1 MTTTPTETQLTDA
14 LRAWAKG
21 IYPTEAAV
29 ELLIRSGLSSGGY
42 PWVQRSP
49 DSPDRWWVDAH
60 QINADTIGVY
70 SGGQQRVLRI
80 AAALLGAE
88 PVDLFEDVPG
98 LDREHLAL
106 VLAAIAHAGG
116 SHEHSGELQPDPA
129 GKWNLNGVRHG
140 FRRLPSLYDW
150 PEGTR

>member
-1 MTTTPTETQLTDA
+1 MSTITTSQISDA

-21 IYPTEAAV
+21 IYPTEAGV
-29 ELLIRSGLSSGGY
+29 ELLIRSGLTSAGY

-49 DSPDRWWVDAH
+49 DSPDRWWIDAD
-60 QINADTIGVY
+60 QITADTIGVY

-80 AAALLGAE
+80 AAALLGGL